1 MAIKDSSSVMKIIER
16 SRLLQLKDFESAKEL
31 SEQYPDSQEFLKALL
46 KKKIVTRWQAGQ
58 LLSGNTSFFLGKYKL
73 VDLLGAGGMGRVFRA
88 EHITMNRPVALK
100 IIAKELVT
108 DPEAQK
114 RFLNEARAIAALN
127 HPNIVHAYS
136 VDKEGDRYYIVMEYV
151 DGQDLEKIVEKE
163 GPMDQDRVA
172 LYMYQ
177 AASALNHAHERGMI
191 HCDIKPANLL
201 LNQESD
207 QIKILDMG
215 LARFHSRSEGE
226 DLNKNVI
233 GTVDYMAPEV
243 AEDSAN
249 SSPQSDIYS
258 LGCVMYYLLTG
269 SIPFPGDTIPERIIK
284 HQTEEPKNPQE
295 FNDQISTKLCDICL
309 KMMAKDPKDR
319 YASCA
324 EIEEELAEWLAD
336 GGHAGESTISLDF
349 TSLGGD
355 SKASRSSSL
364 NLGSRSKK
372 SGIFGKFTKKS
383 SKDAKDSK
391 ISKDLSEKAGKSGK
405 LGSDVGFFGLENLQN
420 AASSSEEKVPG
431 FSFDFSDSSSSG
443 KSDKKQKEEKALD
456 DTIVASEKEMAEAS
470 AQEPN
475 LETKNME
482 KKENNQTSPA
492 KNSKLV
498 KAVLLEE
505 DEDDESEESFAVVKK
520 SPAPQKTSAP
530 QKSPTPSATRK
541 PTKEGAR
548 EEEISAVM
556 SRLRKGKSAAWGSG
570 KREESAQSSLSGAS
584 LGNSAAKKTAVGAK
598 GKKKA
603 SSAGPGFIQKIRSF
617 LAGLSPKQRIIYGGV
632 AGGVLLLLIVLILV
646 FSFIG
651 GGEKGVAQNENEA
664 VVEDDFVEEDVSED
678 GGAKKSEEGEQ
689 KADGDAAAAENGE
702 QKADGDAAV
711 AENGEQKADGD
722 AAATEEGEQKPDG
735 ENAAPA
741 DGEPNP
747 DGENPAPA
755 DGEQKPEGESETPAS
770 ADGEQ
775 KPDGETPA
783 PADGEP
789 NSDGENAAPAEG
801 EQKPDENAA
810 PAEGENKEEAA
821 PAEEEKKEEAA
832 PEEEKKEEPA
842 PEEAKPEPKK
852 ASAEPFKGVPDIA
865 PIPGVSSKEKT
876 KLVDLPD
883 AGSEVT
889 VSLLG
894 GDVVFP
900 VKAIGKKQPE
910 QTKFFDL
917 EEGDAEGENKAW
929 DIKYRNKDDEALAAV
944 LSLEDG
950 ELNFEWRPDSKIP
963 PKDLP
968 ILANCA
974 LKLEVGEKSHV
985 LALREPIELPTI
997 VLDKKTGNGMI
1008 KPEKLEIPFPSN
1020 DVVYVEFTRIGD
1032 FPENSQDIVFPEPT
1046 KVSDLGP
1053 KNPLKISF
1061 NFKDPNGNMQEAFFF
1076 DFVPTIGSNLT
1087 GNLTPGMQGMTK
1099 GAGKQVMGMLSQL
1112 QNPQI
1117 DLQVQQWQKKIQE
1130 IEKKLE
1136 GKQGWQREAKDTTEI
1151 TQLQMQIWMVGI
1163 AKQMGDADFE
1173 FRIFAQY
1180 DGEEIDL
1187 VTSRKMSP
1195 DEMKPGKKGKQAKKK
1210 GGNEPE
1216 EDENDLGGMKF

>member
-1 MAIKDSSSVMKIIER
+1 MAIKDSSSVIKIIER

-73 VDLLGAGGMGRVFRA
+73 VDLLGAGGMGRVFLA

-100 IIAKELVT
+100 IIAKELVK

-151 DGQDLEKIVEKE
+151 DGQDLEKIVQKE
-163 GPMDQDRVA
+163 GPMDQERVA
-172 LYMYQ
+172 QYMYQ

-215 LARFHSRSEGE
+215 LARFHSRTEGGE

-258 LGCVMYYLLTG
+258 LGCVMYFLLTG
-269 SIPFPGDTIPERIIK
+269 RIPFPGDTIPERIIK

-295 FNDQISTKLCDICL
+295 FNDRISSKLCDICL
-309 KMMAKDPKDR
+309 KMMAKEPKDR

-324 EIEEELAEWLAD
+324 EIEEALGEWLAD
-336 GGHAGESTISLDF
+336 SDHAGESSISLDF

-355 SKASRSSSL
+355 SKASHSSSSL
-364 NLGSRSKK
+364 ASRSKK

-383 SKDAKDSK
+383 PKDAKDSK
-391 ISKDLSEKAGKSGK
+391 ISKDVNEKAGKSGK
-405 LGSDVGFFGLENLQN
+405 LGSDVDFLGLESLQK
-420 AASSSEEKVPG
+420 AASSAEKKDSG
-431 FSFDFSDSSSSG
+431 FSFDFSDSGSG
-443 KSDKKQKEEKALD
+443 KADKKQKDEKGLD
-456 DTIVASEKEMAEAS
+456 DTVVSSEKDVAESVAK
-470 AQEPN
+470 EPGF
-475 LETKNME
+475 EIKNME
-482 KKENNQTSPA
+482 KKENSQNKQPA
-492 KNSKLV
+492 KNPKLV
-498 KAVLLEE
+498 QAVLL
-505 DEDDESEESFAVVKK
+505 DEDDDDEAEESFAVVKK
-520 SPAPQKTSAP
+520 SPAPQKSSVP
-530 QKSPTPSATRK
+530 PLKK
-541 PTKEGAR
+541 PGKDGAKR

-556 SRLRKGKSAAWGSG
+556 SRLHKGKSAAWGSG
-570 KREESAQSSLSGAS
+570 KREESPENAVSKKAGA
-584 LGNSAAKKTAVGAK
+584 AGAK
-598 GKKKA
+598 GKKGT
-603 SSAGPGFIQKIRSF
+603 SAKGPGFFQKLKTF
-617 LAGLSPKQRIIYGGV
+617 LAGLTPKQRLIYGGAV
-632 AGGVLLLLIVLILV
+632 GGGLLLLLILIVV
-646 FSFIG
+646 FCLIG
-651 GGEKGVAQNENEA
+651 GGKKDVAQNQNTPVVEE
-664 VVEDDFVEEDVSED
+664 VVEDDLAENGDSKDADAEKPAD
-678 GGAKKSEEGEQ
+678 GEQ
-689 KADGDAAAAENGE
+689 KAEGDAE
-702 QKADGDAAV
+702 
-711 AENGEQKADGD
+711 
-722 AAATEEGEQKPDG
+722 
-735 ENAAPA
+735 
-741 DGEPNP
+741 
-747 DGENPAPA
+747 APA
-755 DGEQKPEGESETPAS
+755 DGEQKPEGEGEAP

-775 KPDGETPA
+775 KPEGETEA
-783 PADGEP
+783 PADGENQTP
-789 NSDGENAAPAEG
+789 ADGEQKPEGEAEAPTDGEQKPEGEAEAPADGEQNPEGENTAPAESETEVEAAPAE
-801 EQKPDENAA
+801 EEKKEETA
-810 PAEGENKEEAA
+810 PVEEETKEEAA
-821 PAEEEKKEEAA
+821 PAEEEKKEE
-832 PEEEKKEEPA
+832 PA
-842 PEEAKPEPKK
+842 PEEKKPEPKK

-883 AGSEVT
+883 AGSEVA

-910 QTKFFDL
+910 QTKFFNL
-917 EEGDAEGENKAW
+917 EEGDSEGENKAW
-929 DIKYRNKDDEALAAV
+929 DIKYKNKEEESLAGI
-944 LSLEDG
+944 LTLEDG
-950 ELNFEWRPDSKIP
+950 ELSFEWRPDDKIP

-968 ILANCA
+968 MLANCA

-985 LALREPIELPTI
+985 LALREPIELPTM
-997 VLDKKTGNGMI
+997 VLDKKTGNGGF
-1008 KPEKLEIPFPSN
+1008 KPEKLDPPFPSS

-1032 FPENSQDIVFPEPT
+1032 FPDNCQDITFPEPT

-1053 KNPLKISF
+1053 KNPMKISF

-1076 DFVPTIGSNLT
+1076 DFVPTVGSSLAGT
-1087 GNLTPGMQGMTK
+1087 LTPGMQGMAK
-1099 GAGKQVMGMLSQL
+1099 GAGKQLMAQLSLL

-1117 DLQVQQWQKKIQE
+1117 DIQVQQWNKKIQE
-1130 IEKKLE
+1130 IEKKME
-1136 GKQGWQREAKDTTEI
+1136 KVEAWQRDAKDTNEI
-1151 TQLQMQIWMVGI
+1151 AKLQMQIWLVGI

-1173 FRIFAQY
+1173 FRIYALY

-1195 DEMKPGKKGKQAKKK
+1195 DEMKPAKKGKASNKK
-1210 GGNEPE
+1210 GGKEPE

>member
-1 MAIKDSSSVMKIIER
+1 MAIKDSSSVIKIIER

-31 SEQYPDSQEFLKALL
+31 CEQYPDSQEFLKALL

-73 VDLLGAGGMGRVFRA
+73 VDLLGAGGMGRVFLA

-100 IIAKELVT
+100 IIAKELVK

-151 DGQDLEKIVEKE
+151 DGQDLEKIVQKE
-163 GPMDQDRVA
+163 GPMDQERVA
-172 LYMYQ
+172 QYMYQ

-258 LGCVMYYLLTG
+258 LGCVMYFLLTG
-269 SIPFPGDTIPERIIK
+269 TIPFPGDTIPERIIK

-295 FNDQISTKLCDICL
+295 FNDQISSKLCDICL
-309 KMMAKDPKDR
+309 KMMAKEPKDR

-324 EIEEELAEWLAD
+324 EIEEELAKWLAE
-336 GGHAGESTISLDF
+336 GGQAGESTISLDF
-349 TSLGGD
+349 TSLAGD

-391 ISKDLSEKAGKSGK
+391 VSKDLSEKAGKSGK
-405 LGSDVGFFGLENLQN
+405 LGSDVGFPGLESLQN

-443 KSDKKQKEEKALD
+443 KGDKKQKEEKVLD

-475 LETKNME
+475 LEAKNME
-482 KKENNQTSPA
+482 KKENAQNTPPA

-498 KAVLLEE
+498 KAVLLDE
-505 DEDDESEESFAVVKK
+505 DEDDENEGSFVVVKK

-530 QKSPTPSATRK
+530 QKSPTPSATKK
-541 PTKEGAR
+541 PTKEGTR
-548 EEEISAVM
+548 EDEISAVM

-570 KREESAQSSLSGAS
+570 KREESAQSSLAGAS
-584 LGNSAAKKTAVGAK
+584 LGNSSATKTASGAK

-603 SSAGPGFIQKIRSF
+603 SSAGPGFIQKVRSF

-651 GGEKGVAQNENEA
+651 GDEKGVAQNENEA

-678 GGAKKSEEGEQ
+678 SGAKKSDESEQ
-689 KADGDAAAAENGE
+689 KPDGENAPAD
-702 QKADGDAAV
+702 
-711 AENGEQKADGD
+711 
-722 AAATEEGEQKPDG
+722 GEQKPDG

-741 DGEPNP
+741 DGEQKP
-747 DGENPAPA
+747 DGENAAPT
-755 DGEQKPEGESETPAS
+755 E
-770 ADGEQ
+770 GEQ
-775 KPDGETPA
+775 KPDGE
-783 PADGEP
+783 
-789 NSDGENAAPAEG
+789 NAAPAVE
-801 EQKPDENAA
+801 EK
-810 PAEGENKEEAA
+810 KEETAQ
-821 PAEEEKKEEAA
+821 AEEEKKEEAA
-832 PEEEKKEEPA
+832 QAEEEKKEEAAQAEEKKEEPA
-842 PEEAKPEPKK
+842 PEATKPEPKK
-852 ASAEPFKGVPDIA
+852 ASAEPFKNVPDIA
-865 PIPGVSSKEKT
+865 PIPGTASHEKT

-883 AGSEVT
+883 AGSEVV

-910 QTKFFDL
+910 QTKFFNL
-917 EEGDAEGENKAW
+917 EEGEAEGENKVW
-929 DIKYRNKDDEALAAV
+929 DIKYKNKEDESLAAV

-950 ELNFEWRPDSKIP
+950 VLNFEWRPDSKIP

-974 LKLEVGEKSHV
+974 LLLEVGEKSHL

-1008 KPEKLEIPFPSN
+1008 KPEKLDIPFPSN
-1020 DVVYVEFTRIGD
+1020 DVVFVEFTRIGD
-1032 FPENSQDIVFPEPT
+1032 FPEDSQDITFPEPT

-1053 KNPLKISF
+1053 KTPMKISF

-1076 DFVPTIGSNLT
+1076 DFVPMIGSNLT
-1087 GNLTPGMQGMTK
+1087 GNLTAGRQGVTK
-1099 GAGKQVMGMLSQL
+1099 GMGKQLVAQLAQL

-1151 TQLQMQIWMVGI
+1151 ANLQMQIWLVGI
-1163 AKQMGDADFE
+1163 AKKMVDADFE
-1173 FRIFAQY
+1173 FRIYAQY
-1180 DGEEIDL
+1180 GEDQVDL

-1195 DEMKPGKKGKQAKKK
+1195 EEMKPGKKGKASRKK
-1210 GGNEPE
+1210 GGNESE
-1216 EDENDLGGMKF
+1216 EDEGDFGMKF